1 MRPFII
7 CCMISLLLLTFY
19 IREGETG
26 PIHGV
31 RSVVTT
37 ITTPVRMV
45 GSIVASPFHAVGN
58 VISNVTA
65 PQETLSELRQRNEQL
80 TAEVAKLT
88 EAEKTAERLEG
99 LLGLRSTYSLESTA
113 ARIVGGSSD
122 AWSHTVT
129 IDKGTVDG
137 LEVAERLEGLLGLRS
152 TYSLES
158 TAARIVGGSSDAW
171 SHTVT
176 IDKGTVDGL
185 EVGMAVCNSGGAIG
199 QIVEVSATSSTVRLL
214 TDETSGIS
222 AMVQRSRAQG
232 ILQGQPDGSLQL
244 NYITADSD
252 VSVGDIVITSGLG
265 GVFPKGLP
273 LGTVTSVNRA
283 SNATYYTVTV
293 RAQSL
298 AENNE
303 EVLVITSVSAE
314 QAASSEDVASANAQ
328 SAGVAPAPAADSAGK
343 ND

>member
-1 MRPFII
+1 MRPFVL
-7 CCMISLLLLTFY
+7 CCLISLLLLTFY
-19 IREGETG
+19 IREGESG
-26 PIHGV
+26 PIHSV
-31 RSVVTT
+31 RSVVNTVA
-37 ITTPVRMV
+37 TPVRMV
-45 GSIVASPFHAVGN
+45 GSVVAAPFHAIGN
-58 VISNVTA
+58 VVSNVTA
-65 PQETLSELRQRNEQL
+65 PQETLSELREQNEQL

-99 LLGLRSTYSLESTA
+99 LLGLQSTYSLESTA

-122 AWSHTVT
+122 AWSQTVT
-129 IDKGTVDG
+129 IDKGT
-137 LEVAERLEGLLGLRS
+137 
-152 TYSLES
+152 
-158 TAARIVGGSSDAW
+158 I
-171 SHTVT
+171 
-176 IDKGTVDGL
+176 DGL

-199 QIVEVSATSSTVRLL
+199 QIVEVSASSSTVRLL
-214 TDETSGIS
+214 TDENSGIS

-232 ILQGQPDGSLQL
+232 ILQGQPDGTLLL
-244 NYITADSD
+244 NYVAADSD

-303 EVLVITSVSAE
+303 EVLVITSVAAE
-314 QAASSEDVASANAQ
+314 QAASNEDVAEANAQ
-328 SAGVAPAPAADSAGK
+328 AAGTGSASVSSDEPSSRAE
-343 ND
+343 

>member
-19 IREGETG
+19 IREGEAG

-88 EAEKTAERLEG
+88 EAEKT
-99 LLGLRSTYSLESTA
+99 
-113 ARIVGGSSD
+113 
-122 AWSHTVT
+122 
-129 IDKGTVDG
+129 
-137 LEVAERLEGLLGLRS
+137 AERLEGLLGLRS

-343 ND
+343 SD

>member
-88 EAEKTAERLEG
+88 EAEKT
-99 LLGLRSTYSLESTA
+99 
-113 ARIVGGSSD
+113 
-122 AWSHTVT
+122 
-129 IDKGTVDG
+129 
-137 LEVAERLEGLLGLRS
+137 AERLEGLLGLRS

-328 SAGVAPAPAADSAGK
+328 SAGVAPAPAAGSAGK

>member
-1 MRPFII
+1 MRPFVL
-7 CCMISLLLLTFY
+7 CCLISLLLLTFY
-19 IREGETG
+19 IREGESG
-26 PIHGV
+26 PIHSV
-31 RSVVTT
+31 RSVVNTVA
-37 ITTPVRMV
+37 TPVRMV
-45 GSIVASPFHAVGN
+45 GSVVAAPFHAIGN
-58 VISNVTA
+58 VVSNVTA
-65 PQETLSELRQRNEQL
+65 PQETLSELREQNEQL

-99 LLGLRSTYSLESTA
+99 LLGLQSTYSLESTA

-122 AWSHTVT
+122 AWSQTVT
-129 IDKGTVDG
+129 IDKGT
-137 LEVAERLEGLLGLRS
+137 
-152 TYSLES
+152 
-158 TAARIVGGSSDAW
+158 I
-171 SHTVT
+171 
-176 IDKGTVDGL
+176 DGL

-199 QIVEVSATSSTVRLL
+199 QVVEVSASSSTVRLL
-214 TDETSGIS
+214 TDENSGIS

-232 ILQGQPDGSLQL
+232 ILQGQPDGTLLL
-244 NYITADSD
+244 NYVAADSD

-303 EVLVITSVSAE
+303 EVLVITSVAAE
-314 QAASSEDVASANAQ
+314 QAASNEDVAEANAQ
-328 SAGVAPAPAADSAGK
+328 AAGAGSASVSSDESSSRAE
-343 ND
+343 

>member
-19 IREGETG
+19 IREGEAG

-137 LEVAERLEGLLGLRS
+137 LEV
-152 TYSLES
+152 
-158 TAARIVGGSSDAW
+158 
-171 SHTVT
+171 
-176 IDKGTVDGL
+176 
-185 EVGMAVCNSGGAIG
+185 GMAVCNSGGAIG
-199 QIVEVSATSSTVRLL
+199 QIVEGAATSSTVRLL

-252 VSVGDIVITSGLG
+252 GSVGDIVITSGLG

>member
-1 MRPFII
+1 MRPFVL
-7 CCMISLLLLTFY
+7 CCLISLLLLTFY
-19 IREGETG
+19 IREGESG
-26 PIHGV
+26 PIHSV
-31 RSVVTT
+31 RSVVNTVA
-37 ITTPVRMV
+37 TPVRMV
-45 GSIVASPFHAVGN
+45 GSVVAAPFHAIGN
-58 VISNVTA
+58 VVSNVTA
-65 PQETLSELRQRNEQL
+65 PQETLSELREQNEQL

-99 LLGLRSTYSLESTA
+99 LLGLQSTYSLESTA

-122 AWSHTVT
+122 AWSQTVT
-129 IDKGTVDG
+129 IDKGT
-137 LEVAERLEGLLGLRS
+137 
-152 TYSLES
+152 
-158 TAARIVGGSSDAW
+158 I
-171 SHTVT
+171 
-176 IDKGTVDGL
+176 DGL

-199 QIVEVSATSSTVRLL
+199 QIVEVSASSSTVRLL
-214 TDETSGIS
+214 TDENSGIS

-232 ILQGQPDGSLQL
+232 ILQGQPDGTLLL
-244 NYITADSD
+244 NYVAADSD

-303 EVLVITSVSAE
+303 EVLVITSVAAE
-314 QAASSEDVASANAQ
+314 QAASNEDVAEANAQ
-328 SAGVAPAPAADSAGK
+328 AAGAGSASASS
-343 ND
+343 DESSSRAE

>member
-1 MRPFII
+1 MRPFVL
-7 CCMISLLLLTFY
+7 CCLISLLLLTFY
-19 IREGETG
+19 IREGESG
-26 PIHGV
+26 PIHSV
-31 RSVVTT
+31 RSVVNTV
-37 ITTPVRMV
+37 TTPVRMV
-45 GSIVASPFHAVGN
+45 GSVVAAPFHAIGN
-58 VISNVTA
+58 VVSNVTA
-65 PQETLSELRQRNEQL
+65 PQETLSELREQNEQL

-99 LLGLRSTYSLESTA
+99 LLGLQSTYSLESTA

-122 AWSHTVT
+122 AWSQTVT
-129 IDKGTVDG
+129 IDKGT
-137 LEVAERLEGLLGLRS
+137 
-152 TYSLES
+152 
-158 TAARIVGGSSDAW
+158 I
-171 SHTVT
+171 
-176 IDKGTVDGL
+176 DGL

-199 QIVEVSATSSTVRLL
+199 QIVEVSASSSTVRLL
-214 TDETSGIS
+214 TDENSGIS

-232 ILQGQPDGSLQL
+232 ILQGQPDGSLLL
-244 NYITADSD
+244 NYVTADSD

-303 EVLVITSVSAE
+303 EVLVITSVAAE
-314 QAASSEDVASANAQ
+314 QAASDEDVAEANTQATGTG
-328 SAGVAPAPAADSAGK
+328 SAGASSDESSSQAE
-343 ND
+343 

>member
-1 MRPFII
+1 MRPFVL
-7 CCMISLLLLTFY
+7 CCLISLLLLTFY
-19 IREGETG
+19 IREGESG
-26 PIHGV
+26 PIHSV
-31 RSVVTT
+31 RSVVNTV
-37 ITTPVRMV
+37 TTPVRMV
-45 GSIVASPFHAVGN
+45 GSVVAAPFHAIGN
-58 VISNVTA
+58 VVSNVTA
-65 PQETLSELRQRNEQL
+65 PQETLSELREQNEQL

-99 LLGLRSTYSLESTA
+99 LLGLQSTYSLESTA

-122 AWSHTVT
+122 AWSQTVT
-129 IDKGTVDG
+129 IDKGT
-137 LEVAERLEGLLGLRS
+137 
-152 TYSLES
+152 
-158 TAARIVGGSSDAW
+158 I
-171 SHTVT
+171 
-176 IDKGTVDGL
+176 DGL

-199 QIVEVSATSSTVRLL
+199 QIVEVSASSSTVRLL
-214 TDETSGIS
+214 TDENSGIS

-232 ILQGQPDGSLQL
+232 ILQGQPDGSLLL
-244 NYITADSD
+244 NYVTADSD

-303 EVLVITSVSAE
+303 EVLVITSVAAE
-314 QAASSEDVASANAQ
+314 QAASDEDVVEANTQATGTGSASA
-328 SAGVAPAPAADSAGK
+328 SSDDSSSQAE
-343 ND
+343 

>member
-1 MRPFII
+1 MRPFVL
-7 CCMISLLLLTFY
+7 CCLISLLLLTFY
-19 IREGETG
+19 IREGESG
-26 PIHGV
+26 PIHSV
-31 RSVVTT
+31 RSVVNTVA
-37 ITTPVRMV
+37 TPVRMV
-45 GSIVASPFHAVGN
+45 GSVVAAPFHAIGN
-58 VISNVTA
+58 VVSNVTA
-65 PQETLSELRQRNEQL
+65 PQETLSELREQNEQL

-99 LLGLRSTYSLESTA
+99 LLGLQSTYSLESTA

-122 AWSHTVT
+122 AWSQTVT
-129 IDKGTVDG
+129 IDKGT
-137 LEVAERLEGLLGLRS
+137 
-152 TYSLES
+152 
-158 TAARIVGGSSDAW
+158 I
-171 SHTVT
+171 
-176 IDKGTVDGL
+176 DGL

-199 QIVEVSATSSTVRLL
+199 QIVEVSASSSTVRLL
-214 TDETSGIS
+214 TDENSGIS

-232 ILQGQPDGSLQL
+232 ILQGQPDGTLLL
-244 NYITADSD
+244 NYVSADSD

-303 EVLVITSVSAE
+303 EVLVITSVAAE
-314 QAASSEDVASANAQ
+314 QAASNEDVAEANAQ
-328 SAGVAPAPAADSAGK
+328 AAGAGSASVSSDESSSRAE
-343 ND
+343 

>member
-88 EAEKTAERLEG
+88 EAEKT
-99 LLGLRSTYSLESTA
+99 
-113 ARIVGGSSD
+113 
-122 AWSHTVT
+122 
-129 IDKGTVDG
+129 
-137 LEVAERLEGLLGLRS
+137 AERLEGLLGLRS

>member
-1 MRPFII
+1 MRPFVL
-7 CCMISLLLLTFY
+7 CCLISLLLLTFY
-19 IREGETG
+19 IREGESG
-26 PIHGV
+26 PIHSV
-31 RSVVTT
+31 RSVVNTVA
-37 ITTPVRMV
+37 TPVRMV
-45 GSIVASPFHAVGN
+45 GSVVAAPFHAIGN
-58 VISNVTA
+58 VVSNVTA
-65 PQETLSELRQRNEQL
+65 PQETLSELREQNEQL

-99 LLGLRSTYSLESTA
+99 LLGLQSTYSLESTA

-122 AWSHTVT
+122 AWSQTVT
-129 IDKGTVDG
+129 IDKGT
-137 LEVAERLEGLLGLRS
+137 
-152 TYSLES
+152 
-158 TAARIVGGSSDAW
+158 I
-171 SHTVT
+171 
-176 IDKGTVDGL
+176 DGL

-199 QIVEVSATSSTVRLL
+199 QIVEVSASSSTVRLL
-214 TDETSGIS
+214 TDENSGIS

-232 ILQGQPDGSLQL
+232 ILQGQPDGSLLL
-244 NYITADSD
+244 NYVTADSD

-303 EVLVITSVSAE
+303 EVLVITSVAAE
-314 QAASSEDVASANAQ
+314 QAASDEDVAEANAQ
-328 SAGVAPAPAADSAGK
+328 AAGTGSASASS
-343 ND
+343 DESSSQTE

>member
-1 MRPFII
+1 MRPFVL
-7 CCMISLLLLTFY
+7 CCLISLLLLTFY
-19 IREGETG
+19 IREGESG
-26 PIHGV
+26 PIHSV
-31 RSVVTT
+31 RSVVNTV
-37 ITTPVRMV
+37 TTPVRMV
-45 GSIVASPFHAVGN
+45 GSVVAAPFHAIGN
-58 VISNVTA
+58 VVSNVTA
-65 PQETLSELRQRNEQL
+65 PQETLSELREQNEQL

-99 LLGLRSTYSLESTA
+99 LLGLQSTYSLESTA

-122 AWSHTVT
+122 AWSQTVT
-129 IDKGTVDG
+129 IDKGT
-137 LEVAERLEGLLGLRS
+137 
-152 TYSLES
+152 
-158 TAARIVGGSSDAW
+158 I
-171 SHTVT
+171 
-176 IDKGTVDGL
+176 DGL

-199 QIVEVSATSSTVRLL
+199 QIVEVSASSSTVRLL
-214 TDETSGIS
+214 TDENSGIS

-232 ILQGQPDGSLQL
+232 ILQGQPGGSLL
-244 NYITADSD
+244 LYYVTADSD

-303 EVLVITSVSAE
+303 EVLVITSVAAE
-314 QAASSEDVASANAQ
+314 QAASDEDVAEANTQATGTG
-328 SAGVAPAPAADSAGK
+328 SAGASSDESSSQAE
-343 ND
+343 

>member
-1 MRPFII
+1 MRPFVL
-7 CCMISLLLLTFY
+7 CCLISLLLLTFY
-19 IREGETG
+19 IREGEGG
-26 PIHGV
+26 PIHSV
-31 RSVVTT
+31 RSVVNTVA
-37 ITTPVRMV
+37 TPVRMV
-45 GSIVASPFHAVGN
+45 GSVVAAPFHAIGN
-58 VISNVTA
+58 VVSNVTA
-65 PQETLSELRQRNEQL
+65 PQETLSELREQNEQL

-99 LLGLRSTYSLESTA
+99 LLGLQSTYSLESTA

-122 AWSHTVT
+122 AWSQTVT
-129 IDKGTVDG
+129 IDKGT
-137 LEVAERLEGLLGLRS
+137 
-152 TYSLES
+152 
-158 TAARIVGGSSDAW
+158 I
-171 SHTVT
+171 
-176 IDKGTVDGL
+176 DGL

-199 QIVEVSATSSTVRLL
+199 QIVEVSASSSTVRLL
-214 TDETSGIS
+214 TDENSGIS

-232 ILQGQPDGSLQL
+232 ILQGQPDGSLLL
-244 NYITADSD
+244 NYVTADSD

-303 EVLVITSVSAE
+303 EVLVITSVAAE
-314 QAASSEDVASANAQ
+314 QAASDEDVAEANAQ
-328 SAGVAPAPAADSAGK
+328 AAGTGSASASS
-343 ND
+343 DESSSQAE

>member
-1 MRPFII
+1 MRPFVL
-7 CCMISLLLLTFY
+7 CCLISLLLLTFY
-19 IREGETG
+19 IREGESG
-26 PIHGV
+26 PIHSV
-31 RSVVTT
+31 RSVVNTV
-37 ITTPVRMV
+37 TTPVRMV
-45 GSIVASPFHAVGN
+45 GSVIAAPFHAIGN
-58 VISNVTA
+58 VVSNVTA
-65 PQETLSELRQRNEQL
+65 PQETLSELREQNEQL

-99 LLGLRSTYSLESTA
+99 LLGLQSTYSLESTA

-122 AWSHTVT
+122 AWSQTVT
-129 IDKGTVDG
+129 IDKGT
-137 LEVAERLEGLLGLRS
+137 
-152 TYSLES
+152 
-158 TAARIVGGSSDAW
+158 I
-171 SHTVT
+171 
-176 IDKGTVDGL
+176 DGL

-199 QIVEVSATSSTVRLL
+199 QIVEVSASSSTVRLL
-214 TDETSGIS
+214 TDENSGIS

-232 ILQGQPDGSLQL
+232 ILQGQPDGSLLL
-244 NYITADSD
+244 NYVTADSD

-303 EVLVITSVSAE
+303 EVLVITSLAAE
-314 QAASSEDVASANAQ
+314 QAASDEDVAEANTQATGTG
-328 SAGVAPAPAADSAGK
+328 SAGASSDESSSQAE
-343 ND
+343 

>member
-1 MRPFII
+1 MRPFVL
-7 CCMISLLLLTFY
+7 CCLISLLLLTFY
-19 IREGETG
+19 IREGESG
-26 PIHGV
+26 PIHSV
-31 RSVVTT
+31 RSVVNTVA
-37 ITTPVRMV
+37 TPVRMV
-45 GSIVASPFHAVGN
+45 GSVAAAPFHAIGN
-58 VISNVTA
+58 VVSNVTA
-65 PQETLSELRQRNEQL
+65 PQETLSELREQNEQL

-99 LLGLRSTYSLESTA
+99 LLGLQSTYSLESTA

-122 AWSHTVT
+122 AWSQTVT
-129 IDKGTVDG
+129 IDKGT
-137 LEVAERLEGLLGLRS
+137 
-152 TYSLES
+152 
-158 TAARIVGGSSDAW
+158 I
-171 SHTVT
+171 
-176 IDKGTVDGL
+176 DGL

-199 QIVEVSATSSTVRLL
+199 QIVEVSASSSTVRLL
-214 TDETSGIS
+214 TDENSGIS

-232 ILQGQPDGSLQL
+232 ILQGQPDGSLLL
-244 NYITADSD
+244 NYVTADSD

-303 EVLVITSVSAE
+303 EVLVITSVAAE
-314 QAASSEDVASANAQ
+314 QAASSEDVAEANAQ
-328 SAGVAPAPAADSAGK
+328 AAGTGSVSVSSDESSSQAE
-343 ND
+343 

>member
-1 MRPFII
+1 MRPFVL
-7 CCMISLLLLTFY
+7 CCLISLLLLTFY
-19 IREGETG
+19 IREGESG
-26 PIHGV
+26 PIHSV
-31 RSVVTT
+31 RSVVNTV
-37 ITTPVRMV
+37 TTPVRMV
-45 GSIVASPFHAVGN
+45 GSVVAAPFHAIGN
-58 VISNVTA
+58 VVSNVTA
-65 PQETLSELRQRNEQL
+65 PQETLSELREQNEQL

-99 LLGLRSTYSLESTA
+99 LLGLQSTYSLESTA

-122 AWSHTVT
+122 AWSQTVT
-129 IDKGTVDG
+129 IDKGT
-137 LEVAERLEGLLGLRS
+137 
-152 TYSLES
+152 
-158 TAARIVGGSSDAW
+158 I
-171 SHTVT
+171 
-176 IDKGTVDGL
+176 DGL

-199 QIVEVSATSSTVRLL
+199 QIVEVSASSSTVRLL
-214 TDETSGIS
+214 TDENSGIS

-232 ILQGQPDGSLQL
+232 ILQGQPDGSLLL
-244 NYITADSD
+244 NYVTADSD

-303 EVLVITSVSAE
+303 EVLVITSVAAE
-314 QAASSEDVASANAQ
+314 QAASDEDVAEANAQ
-328 SAGVAPAPAADSAGK
+328 AAGTGSASASS
-343 ND
+343 DESSSQAE

>member
-1 MRPFII
+1 MRPFVL
-7 CCMISLLLLTFY
+7 CCLISLLLLTFY
-19 IREGETG
+19 IREGESG
-26 PIHGV
+26 PIHNV
-31 RSVVTT
+31 RSVVNTVA
-37 ITTPVRMV
+37 TPVRMV
-45 GSIVASPFHAVGN
+45 GSVVAAPFHAIGN
-58 VISNVTA
+58 VVSNVTA
-65 PQETLSELRQRNEQL
+65 PQETLSELREQNEQL

-99 LLGLRSTYSLESTA
+99 LLGLQSTYSLESTA

-122 AWSHTVT
+122 AWSQTVT
-129 IDKGTVDG
+129 IDKGT
-137 LEVAERLEGLLGLRS
+137 
-152 TYSLES
+152 
-158 TAARIVGGSSDAW
+158 I
-171 SHTVT
+171 
-176 IDKGTVDGL
+176 DGL

-199 QIVEVSATSSTVRLL
+199 QIVEVSASSSTVRLL
-214 TDETSGIS
+214 TDENSGIS

-232 ILQGQPDGSLQL
+232 ILQGQPDGTLLL
-244 NYITADSD
+244 NYVAADSD

-303 EVLVITSVSAE
+303 EVLVITSVAAE
-314 QAASSEDVASANAQ
+314 QAASNEDVAEANAQ
-328 SAGVAPAPAADSAGK
+328 AAGTGSASVSSDESSSRAE
-343 ND
+343 

>member
-37 ITTPVRMV
+37 IATPVRMV

-88 EAEKTAERLEG
+88 EAEKT
-99 LLGLRSTYSLESTA
+99 
-113 ARIVGGSSD
+113 
-122 AWSHTVT
+122 
-129 IDKGTVDG
+129 
-137 LEVAERLEGLLGLRS
+137 AERLEGLLGLRS

>member
-1 MRPFII
+1 MRPFVL
-7 CCMISLLLLTFY
+7 CCLISLLLLTFY
-19 IREGETG
+19 IREGESG
-26 PIHGV
+26 PIHSV
-31 RSVVTT
+31 RSVVNTV
-37 ITTPVRMV
+37 TTPVRMV
-45 GSIVASPFHAVGN
+45 GSVVAAPFHAIGN
-58 VISNVTA
+58 VVSNVTA
-65 PQETLSELRQRNEQL
+65 PQETLSELREQNEQL

-99 LLGLRSTYSLESTA
+99 LLGLQSTYSLESTA

-122 AWSHTVT
+122 AWSQTVT
-129 IDKGTVDG
+129 IDKGT
-137 LEVAERLEGLLGLRS
+137 
-152 TYSLES
+152 
-158 TAARIVGGSSDAW
+158 I
-171 SHTVT
+171 
-176 IDKGTVDGL
+176 DGL

-199 QIVEVSATSSTVRLL
+199 QIVEVSASSSTVRLL
-214 TDETSGIS
+214 TDENSGIS

-232 ILQGQPDGSLQL
+232 ILQGQPDGSLLL
-244 NYITADSD
+244 NYVTADSD

-303 EVLVITSVSAE
+303 EVLVITSVAAE
-314 QAASSEDVASANAQ
+314 QAASDEDVAEANTQATGTGSA
-328 SAGVAPAPAADSAGK
+328 SASSDDSSSQAE
-343 ND
+343 

>member
-88 EAEKTAERLEG
+88 EAEKT
-99 LLGLRSTYSLESTA
+99 
-113 ARIVGGSSD
+113 
-122 AWSHTVT
+122 
-129 IDKGTVDG
+129 
-137 LEVAERLEGLLGLRS
+137 AERLEGLLGLRS

-328 SAGVAPAPAADSAGK
+328 SAGVAPALAADSAGK

>member
-1 MRPFII
+1 MRPFVL
-7 CCMISLLLLTFY
+7 CCLISLLLLTFY
-19 IREGETG
+19 IREGESG
-26 PIHGV
+26 PIHSV
-31 RSVVTT
+31 RSVVNTVA
-37 ITTPVRMV
+37 TPVRMV
-45 GSIVASPFHAVGN
+45 GSVVAAPFHAIGN
-58 VISNVTA
+58 VVSNVTA
-65 PQETLSELRQRNEQL
+65 PQETLSELREQNEQL

-99 LLGLRSTYSLESTA
+99 LLGLQSTYSLESTA

-122 AWSHTVT
+122 AWSQTVT
-129 IDKGTVDG
+129 IDKGT
-137 LEVAERLEGLLGLRS
+137 
-152 TYSLES
+152 
-158 TAARIVGGSSDAW
+158 I
-171 SHTVT
+171 
-176 IDKGTVDGL
+176 DGL

-199 QIVEVSATSSTVRLL
+199 QIVEVSASSSTVRLL
-214 TDETSGIS
+214 TDENSGIS

-232 ILQGQPDGSLQL
+232 ILQGQPDGTLLL
-244 NYITADSD
+244 NYVAADSD

-303 EVLVITSVSAE
+303 EVLVITSVAAE
-314 QAASSEDVASANAQ
+314 QAASNEDVAEANAQ
-328 SAGVAPAPAADSAGK
+328 AAGAASASVSSDESSSRAE
-343 ND
+343 

>member
-1 MRPFII
+1 MRPFVL
-7 CCMISLLLLTFY
+7 CCLISLLLLTFY
-19 IREGETG
+19 IREGESG
-26 PIHGV
+26 PIHSV
-31 RSVVTT
+31 RSVVNTVT
-37 ITTPVRMV
+37 APVRMV
-45 GSIVASPFHAVGN
+45 GSVVAAPFHAIGN
-58 VISNVTA
+58 VVSNVTA
-65 PQETLSELRQRNEQL
+65 PQETLSELREQNEQL

-99 LLGLRSTYSLESTA
+99 LLGLQSTYSLESTA

-122 AWSHTVT
+122 AWSQTVT
-129 IDKGTVDG
+129 IDKGT
-137 LEVAERLEGLLGLRS
+137 
-152 TYSLES
+152 
-158 TAARIVGGSSDAW
+158 I
-171 SHTVT
+171 
-176 IDKGTVDGL
+176 DGL

-199 QIVEVSATSSTVRLL
+199 QIVEVSASSSTVRLL
-214 TDETSGIS
+214 TDENSGIS

-232 ILQGQPDGSLQL
+232 ILQGQPDGSLLL
-244 NYITADSD
+244 NYVTADSD

-303 EVLVITSVSAE
+303 EVLVITSVAAE
-314 QAASSEDVASANAQ
+314 QAASDEDVAEANTQATGTGSA
-328 SAGVAPAPAADSAGK
+328 SASSDDSSSQAE
-343 ND
+343 

>member
-19 IREGETG
+19 IREGEAG

-88 EAEKTAERLEG
+88 EAEKT
-99 LLGLRSTYSLESTA
+99 
-113 ARIVGGSSD
+113 
-122 AWSHTVT
+122 
-129 IDKGTVDG
+129 
-137 LEVAERLEGLLGLRS
+137 AERLEGLLGLRS

>member
-1 MRPFII
+1 MRPFVL
-7 CCMISLLLLTFY
+7 CCLISLLLLTFY
-19 IREGETG
+19 IREGESG
-26 PIHGV
+26 PIHSV
-31 RSVVTT
+31 RSVVNTVT
-37 ITTPVRMV
+37 APVRMV
-45 GSIVASPFHAVGN
+45 GSVVAAPFHAIGN
-58 VISNVTA
+58 VVSNVTA
-65 PQETLSELRQRNEQL
+65 PQETLSELREQNEQL

-99 LLGLRSTYSLESTA
+99 LLSLQSTYSLESTA

-122 AWSHTVT
+122 AWSQTVT
-129 IDKGTVDG
+129 IDKGT
-137 LEVAERLEGLLGLRS
+137 
-152 TYSLES
+152 
-158 TAARIVGGSSDAW
+158 I
-171 SHTVT
+171 
-176 IDKGTVDGL
+176 DGL

-199 QIVEVSATSSTVRLL
+199 QIVEVSASSSTVRLL
-214 TDETSGIS
+214 TDENSGIS

-232 ILQGQPDGSLQL
+232 ILQGQPDGSLLL
-244 NYITADSD
+244 NYVTADSD

-303 EVLVITSVSAE
+303 EVLVITSVAAE
-314 QAASSEDVASANAQ
+314 QAASDEDVAEANTQATGTGSA
-328 SAGVAPAPAADSAGK
+328 SASSDDSSSQAE
-343 ND
+343 

>member
-1 MRPFII
+1 MRPFVL
-7 CCMISLLLLTFY
+7 CCLISLLLLTFY
-19 IREGETG
+19 IREGESG
-26 PIHGV
+26 PIHSV
-31 RSVVTT
+31 RSVVNTVA
-37 ITTPVRMV
+37 TPVRMV
-45 GSIVASPFHAVGN
+45 GSVVAAPFHAIGN
-58 VISNVTA
+58 VVSNVTA
-65 PQETLSELRQRNEQL
+65 PQETLSELREQNEQL

-99 LLGLRSTYSLESTA
+99 LLGLQSTYSLESTA

-122 AWSHTVT
+122 AWSQTVT
-129 IDKGTVDG
+129 IDKGT
-137 LEVAERLEGLLGLRS
+137 
-152 TYSLES
+152 
-158 TAARIVGGSSDAW
+158 I
-171 SHTVT
+171 
-176 IDKGTVDGL
+176 DGL

-199 QIVEVSATSSTVRLL
+199 QIVEVSASSSTVRLL
-214 TDETSGIS
+214 TDENSGIS

-232 ILQGQPDGSLQL
+232 ILQGQPDGTLLL
-244 NYITADSD
+244 NYVAADSD

-303 EVLVITSVSAE
+303 EVLVITSVAAE
-314 QAASSEDVASANAQ
+314 QTASNEDVAEANAQ
-328 SAGVAPAPAADSAGK
+328 AAGTGSASVSSDESSSRAE
-343 ND
+343 

>member
-1 MRPFII
+1 MRPFIL
-7 CCMISLLLLTFY
+7 CCLISLLLLTFY
-19 IREGETG
+19 IREGESG
-26 PIHGV
+26 PIHSV
-31 RSVVTT
+31 RSVVNTVA
-37 ITTPVRMV
+37 TPVRMV
-45 GSIVASPFHAVGN
+45 GSVVAAPFHAIGN
-58 VISNVTA
+58 VVSNVTA
-65 PQETLSELRQRNEQL
+65 PQETLSELREQNEQL

-99 LLGLRSTYSLESTA
+99 LLGLQSTYSLESTA

-122 AWSHTVT
+122 AWSQTVT
-129 IDKGTVDG
+129 IDKGT
-137 LEVAERLEGLLGLRS
+137 
-152 TYSLES
+152 
-158 TAARIVGGSSDAW
+158 I
-171 SHTVT
+171 
-176 IDKGTVDGL
+176 DGL

-199 QIVEVSATSSTVRLL
+199 QIVEVSASSSTVRLL
-214 TDETSGIS
+214 TDENSGIS

-232 ILQGQPDGSLQL
+232 ILQGQPDGTLLL
-244 NYITADSD
+244 NYVAADSD

-303 EVLVITSVSAE
+303 EVLVITSVAAE
-314 QAASSEDVASANAQ
+314 QAASNEDVAEANAQ
-328 SAGVAPAPAADSAGK
+328 AAGAGSASVSSDESSSRAE
-343 ND
+343 

>member
-1 MRPFII
+1 MRPFVL
-7 CCMISLLLLTFY
+7 CCLISLLLLTFY
-19 IREGETG
+19 IREGESG
-26 PIHGV
+26 PIHSV
-31 RSVVTT
+31 RSVVNTVAM
-37 ITTPVRMV
+37 PVRMV
-45 GSIVASPFHAVGN
+45 GSVVAAPFHAIGN
-58 VISNVTA
+58 VVSNVTA
-65 PQETLSELRQRNEQL
+65 PQETLSELREQNEQL

-99 LLGLRSTYSLESTA
+99 LLGLQSTYSLESTA

-122 AWSHTVT
+122 AWSQTVT
-129 IDKGTVDG
+129 IDKGT
-137 LEVAERLEGLLGLRS
+137 
-152 TYSLES
+152 
-158 TAARIVGGSSDAW
+158 I
-171 SHTVT
+171 
-176 IDKGTVDGL
+176 DGL

-199 QIVEVSATSSTVRLL
+199 QIVEVSASSSTVRLL
-214 TDETSGIS
+214 TDENSGIS

-232 ILQGQPDGSLQL
+232 ILQGQPDGTLLL
-244 NYITADSD
+244 NYVAADSD

-303 EVLVITSVSAE
+303 EVLVITSVAAE
-314 QAASSEDVASANAQ
+314 QAASNEDVAEANAQ
-328 SAGVAPAPAADSAGK
+328 AAGAGSANVSSDESSSRAE
-343 ND
+343 

>member
-1 MRPFII
+1 MRPFVL
-7 CCMISLLLLTFY
+7 CCLISLLLLTFY
-19 IREGETG
+19 IREGESG
-26 PIHGV
+26 PIHSV
-31 RSVVTT
+31 RSVVNTV
-37 ITTPVRMV
+37 TTPVRMV
-45 GSIVASPFHAVGN
+45 GSVVAAPFHAIGN
-58 VISNVTA
+58 VVSNVTA
-65 PQETLSELRQRNEQL
+65 PQETLSELREQNEQL

-99 LLGLRSTYSLESTA
+99 LLGLQSTYSLESTA

-122 AWSHTVT
+122 AWSQTVT
-129 IDKGTVDG
+129 IDKGT
-137 LEVAERLEGLLGLRS
+137 
-152 TYSLES
+152 
-158 TAARIVGGSSDAW
+158 I
-171 SHTVT
+171 
-176 IDKGTVDGL
+176 DGL

-199 QIVEVSATSSTVRLL
+199 QIVEVSASSSTVRLL
-214 TDETSGIS
+214 TDENSGIS

-232 ILQGQPDGSLQL
+232 ILQGQPDGSLLL
-244 NYITADSD
+244 NYVTADSD

-303 EVLVITSVSAE
+303 EVLVITSVAAE
-314 QAASSEDVASANAQ
+314 QAASDEVVAEANTQATGTGSASA
-328 SAGVAPAPAADSAGK
+328 SSDDSSSQAE
-343 ND
+343 

>member
-26 PIHGV
+26 PIHGA

-88 EAEKTAERLEG
+88 EAEKT
-99 LLGLRSTYSLESTA
+99 
-113 ARIVGGSSD
+113 
-122 AWSHTVT
+122 
-129 IDKGTVDG
+129 
-137 LEVAERLEGLLGLRS
+137 AERLEGLLGLRS

>member
-1 MRPFII
+1 MRPFVL
-7 CCMISLLLLTFY
+7 CCLISLLLLTFY
-19 IREGETG
+19 IREGESG
-26 PIHGV
+26 PIHSV
-31 RSVVTT
+31 RSVVNTV
-37 ITTPVRMV
+37 TTPVRMV
-45 GSIVASPFHAVGN
+45 GSVVAAPFHAIGN
-58 VISNVTA
+58 VVSNVTA
-65 PQETLSELRQRNEQL
+65 PQETLSELREQNEQL

-99 LLGLRSTYSLESTA
+99 LLGLQSTYSLESTA

-122 AWSHTVT
+122 AWSQTVT
-129 IDKGTVDG
+129 IDKGT
-137 LEVAERLEGLLGLRS
+137 
-152 TYSLES
+152 
-158 TAARIVGGSSDAW
+158 I
-171 SHTVT
+171 
-176 IDKGTVDGL
+176 DGL

-199 QIVEVSATSSTVRLL
+199 QIVEVSASSSTVRLL
-214 TDETSGIS
+214 TDENSGIS

-232 ILQGQPDGSLQL
+232 ILQGQPDGSLLL
-244 NYITADSD
+244 NYVTADSD

-303 EVLVITSVSAE
+303 EVLVITSVAAE
-314 QAASSEDVASANAQ
+314 QAASDEDVAEANTQATGTGSTGASSDESSSQ
-328 SAGVAPAPAADSAGK
+328 AE
-343 ND
+343 

>member
-1 MRPFII
+1 MRPFVL
-7 CCMISLLLLTFY
+7 CCLISLLLLTFY
-19 IREGETG
+19 IREGESG
-26 PIHGV
+26 PIHSV
-31 RSVVTT
+31 RSVVNTVA
-37 ITTPVRMV
+37 TPVRMV
-45 GSIVASPFHAVGN
+45 GSVVAAPFHAIGN
-58 VISNVTA
+58 VVSNVTA
-65 PQETLSELRQRNEQL
+65 PQETLSELREQNEQL

-99 LLGLRSTYSLESTA
+99 LLGLQSTYSLESTA

-122 AWSHTVT
+122 AWSQTVM
-129 IDKGTVDG
+129 IDKGT
-137 LEVAERLEGLLGLRS
+137 
-152 TYSLES
+152 
-158 TAARIVGGSSDAW
+158 I
-171 SHTVT
+171 
-176 IDKGTVDGL
+176 DGL

-199 QIVEVSATSSTVRLL
+199 QVVEVSASSSTVRLL
-214 TDETSGIS
+214 TDENSGIS

-232 ILQGQPDGSLQL
+232 ILQGQPDGTLLL
-244 NYITADSD
+244 NYVAADSD

-303 EVLVITSVSAE
+303 EVLVITSVAAE
-314 QAASSEDVASANAQ
+314 QAASNEDVAEANAQ
-328 SAGVAPAPAADSAGK
+328 AAGAGSASVSSDESSSRAE
-343 ND
+343 

>member
-1 MRPFII
+1 MRPFVL
-7 CCMISLLLLTFY
+7 CCLISLLLLTFY
-19 IREGETG
+19 IREGESG
-26 PIHGV
+26 PIHSV
-31 RSVVTT
+31 RSVVNTVA
-37 ITTPVRMV
+37 TPVRMV
-45 GSIVASPFHAVGN
+45 GSVVAAPFHAIGN
-58 VISNVTA
+58 VVSNVTA
-65 PQETLSELRQRNEQL
+65 PQETLSELREQNEQL

-99 LLGLRSTYSLESTA
+99 LLGLQSTYSLESTA

-122 AWSHTVT
+122 AWSQTVT
-129 IDKGTVDG
+129 IDKGT
-137 LEVAERLEGLLGLRS
+137 
-152 TYSLES
+152 
-158 TAARIVGGSSDAW
+158 I
-171 SHTVT
+171 
-176 IDKGTVDGL
+176 DGL

-199 QIVEVSATSSTVRLL
+199 QIVEVSASSSTVRLL
-214 TDETSGIS
+214 TDENSGIS

-232 ILQGQPDGSLQL
+232 ILQGQPDGTLLL
-244 NYITADSD
+244 NYVTADSD

-303 EVLVITSVSAE
+303 EVLVITSVAAE
-314 QAASSEDVASANAQ
+314 QAASNEDVAEANAQ
-328 SAGVAPAPAADSAGK
+328 AAGTGSASVSSDESSSRAE
-343 ND
+343 

>member
-1 MRPFII
+1 MRPFVL
-7 CCMISLLLLTFY
+7 CCLISLLLLTFY
-19 IREGETG
+19 IREGESG
-26 PIHGV
+26 PIHSV
-31 RSVVTT
+31 RSVVNTVAM
-37 ITTPVRMV
+37 PVRMV
-45 GSIVASPFHAVGN
+45 GSVVAAPFHAIGN
-58 VISNVTA
+58 VVSNVTA
-65 PQETLSELRQRNEQL
+65 PQETLSELREQNEQL

-99 LLGLRSTYSLESTA
+99 LLGLQSTYSLESTA

-122 AWSHTVT
+122 AWSQTVT
-129 IDKGTVDG
+129 IDK
-137 LEVAERLEGLLGLRS
+137 
-152 TYSLES
+152 
-158 TAARIVGGSSDAW
+158 
-171 SHTVT
+171 VT
-176 IDKGTVDGL
+176 IDGL

-199 QIVEVSATSSTVRLL
+199 QIVEVSASSSTVRLL
-214 TDETSGIS
+214 TDENSGIS

-232 ILQGQPDGSLQL
+232 ILQGQPDGTLLL
-244 NYITADSD
+244 NYVAADSD

-303 EVLVITSVSAE
+303 EVLVITSVAAE
-314 QAASSEDVASANAQ
+314 QAASNEDVAEANAQ
-328 SAGVAPAPAADSAGK
+328 AAGAGSANVSSDESSSRAE
-343 ND
+343 

>member
-1 MRPFII
+1 MRPFVL
-7 CCMISLLLLTFY
+7 CCLISLLLLTFY
-19 IREGETG
+19 IREGESG
-26 PIHGV
+26 PIHSV
-31 RSVVTT
+31 RSVVNTV
-37 ITTPVRMV
+37 TTPVRMV
-45 GSIVASPFHAVGN
+45 GSVVAAPFHAIGN
-58 VISNVTA
+58 VVSNVTA
-65 PQETLSELRQRNEQL
+65 PQETLSELREQNEQL

-99 LLGLRSTYSLESTA
+99 LLGLQSTYSLESTA

-122 AWSHTVT
+122 AWSQTVT
-129 IDKGTVDG
+129 IDKGT
-137 LEVAERLEGLLGLRS
+137 
-152 TYSLES
+152 
-158 TAARIVGGSSDAW
+158 I
-171 SHTVT
+171 
-176 IDKGTVDGL
+176 DGL

-199 QIVEVSATSSTVRLL
+199 QIVEVSASSSTVRLL
-214 TDETSGIS
+214 TDENSGIS

-232 ILQGQPDGSLQL
+232 ILQGQPDGSLLL
-244 NYITADSD
+244 NYVTADSD

-303 EVLVITSVSAE
+303 EVLVITSVAAE
-314 QAASSEDVASANAQ
+314 QAASDEDVAEANTQATGTGSA
-328 SAGVAPAPAADSAGK
+328 SASSDESSSQAE
-343 ND
+343 